1 MDDENF
7 NRWTVKDLKEYLLQY
22 DIVMKDIKGTGKNG
36 NVVKN
41 DLIHA
46 IKKLHKN
53 DMLQNDVSFIGLD
66 DLPNLNNDILI
77 NIAIKLPIDDVQQ
90 LTMTNKDFYN
100 IYSSPSFWVNKYNYD
115 NLPLLEK
122 HEHIADWINDYK
134 ATKNAK
140 DLIWLNK
147 TEADTL
153 NSYPEIIIQ
162 VNNPT
167 QKQVYSIPLPNDI
180 KNNLSD
186 KFINYPYP
194 MKQYRVI
201 LGTDVG
207 FIMLNLYFDRKPI
220 EKIVQLRSHNNTP
233 DDIFKIVKF
242 IFLNERNDNLR
253 ISDGIGISY
262 NTSNI
267 SKYVLNTYSDIINL
281 RKTLMSQHNINFEL
295 KEITD

>member
-22 DIVMKDIKGTGKNG
+22 DVTTRDIEGTGKNG

-41 DLIHA
+41 DLIYA
-46 IKKLHKN
+46 IKKLHEN
-53 DMLQNDVSFIGLD
+53 DINNDVSFIRLD
-66 DLPNLNNDILI
+66 DIPNLNNDILI

-100 IYSSPSFWVNKYNYD
+100 IYSSPIFWVNKYNYD

-122 HEHIADWINDYK
+122 HKNISDWINDYK

-147 TEADTL
+147 TEADIL
-153 NSYPEIIIQ
+153 NKDPEFILQ

-194 MKQYRVI
+194 LKQYRVI
-201 LGTDVG
+201 LNSDDGL
-207 FIMLNLYFDRKPI
+207 IILNLYFDRHPI
-220 EKIVQLRSHNNTP
+220 EKIIQLRSYNNTP

-242 IFLNERNDNLR
+242 IFLNENNLR
-253 ISDGIGISY
+253 VSDIIGRSY
-262 NTSNI
+262 GTDTPSI
-267 SKYVLNTYSDIINL
+267 YKYLLKSDFDIINL
-281 RKTLMSQHNINFEL
+281 RKAFMSQHNINFEL
-295 KEITD
+295 KEIAD